1 MMARKVPAM
10 SETQI
15 AERFLQGHD
24 EVAHRVHDM
33 SAAGVGLLDI
43 LQNDHRA
50 VMDRLNGIC
59 SAETDDLSCVRAD
72 FLEMK
77 SLLEAHSLAEER
89 VLYGRLKADDDAVN
103 VILEAVADHE
113 MVARALENMG
123 SHDLN
128 AKQWMTLAKTLR
140 ELLQEHIELEEGQV
154 FEVARSR
161 FKEDE
166 LKHMGG
172 QMQYEKTR
180 IFAIVA

>member
-1 MMARKVPAM
+1 MARKTSVM

-15 AERFLQGHD
+15 AEHFLSGAG
-24 EVAHRVHDM
+24 EVARRVQDM
-33 SAAGVGLLDI
+33 SAAGIGLLEN

-50 VMDRLNGIC
+50 IMERLDRIC
-59 SAETDDLSCVRAD
+59 SAETDDLSAVRAG

-89 VLYGRLKADDDAVN
+89 VLYARLKKDDESAN
-103 VILEAVADHE
+103 VILEAAADHE
-113 MVARALENMG
+113 MIARTLEDMG
-123 SHDLN
+123 GLGLN
-128 AKQWMTLAKTLR
+128 AKQWMTLANTLR
-140 ELLQEHIELEEGQV
+140 EMLQEHIELEEGQI
-154 FEVARSR
+154 FEAARRR

-166 LKHMGG
+166 LMRMGG

>member
-1 MMARKVPAM
+1 MARKVSAL

-15 AERFLQGHD
+15 AEYFLSGVD
-24 EVAHRVHDM
+24 EVARRVQDM
-33 SAAGVGLLDI
+33 SAAGVGLLDN

-50 VMDRLNGIC
+50 VMERLDRIC
-59 SAETDDLSCVRAD
+59 STETDDLSSVRAD

-89 VLYGRLKADDDAVN
+89 VLYARLKTDNDSVN
-103 VILEAVADHE
+103 AILEAAADHE
-113 MVARALENMG
+113 MVARTLENMG
-123 SHDLN
+123 SLGLN

-140 ELLQEHIELEEGQV
+140 EMLQEHIALEEGQI
-154 FEVARSR
+154 FEAARRR

-166 LKHMGG
+166 LVRMGG